1 MKLQSDNRKIV
12 CKTKII
18 GHSGETLNDLQLN
31 LDAIKS
37 ESINPWQEI
46 LFDTYEYEIS
56 VPYYRYET
64 PEEFAA
70 RLAKENKARKKA
82 KAKKIKNEDKEFALY
97 LKLKEKFETK

>member
-46 LFDTYEYEIS
+46 LFDKCLHLDT
-56 VPYYRYET
+56 
-64 PEEFAA
+64 
-70 RLAKENKARKKA
+70 
-82 KAKKIKNEDKEFALY
+82 
-97 LKLKEKFETK
+97 